1 MKNAI
6 KSKYRQV
13 KTGPNA
19 LGWSSWVKALLLL
32 GFFSLTLALLPTM
45 LVLLAGKIYQHADRD
60 KNRGAMAVSN
70 AALKD
75 HHDVPRYLQQGWGR
89 ADSLWFYNVTQGSN
103 VIPYDFFLE
112 LEQVDST
119 EQNIS
124 LFRDNQNMDKF
135 RYLLQKPTLFNPNG
149 LPVGFVKDTYQN
161 KDYLG
166 FNCATC
172 HTAQINFEGMSVRID
187 GGPAMADLDGFL
199 ESLYAAM
206 QSTLSDPAKK
216 QRFISAVLK
225 RNDFWRAVNGGRSY
239 TNEEEVEQ
247 DLRIWTERTR
257 QYNQINESTHAYGYA
272 RLDAFGRIY
281 NRVLQ
286 HVINKRQASDLLAL
300 ASDGAGKRLL
310 SDEQIQRVLSE
321 HNETIF
327 GRAGFE
333 NMLRNLKRSDAGY
346 PGLSNADVKSA
357 IQHFFNE
364 ANAPVSY
371 PYLWD
376 VAQTDYV
383 QWNGLQANAGVGA
396 LGRNTGQVIGVFAS
410 LDWTEENSW
419 FRGWSLSALISGQK
433 VKRHRIDFQSSVDG
447 VNLSRMEGTLKSL
460 KSPLWREAF
469 PEHVVAINSNYAI
482 DAEKVSRG
490 KVHYLKYC
498 VSCHELIDRNAWDR
512 KITSKILRLD
522 KLGTDKTM
530 AMNATKYMG
539 QSGNIGQTYQGTDVG
554 QVVIANTAPVR
565 QILTAVTAGV
575 IGTPDRDK
583 GVIRRIADQAYMLG
597 ASFFNNDLEASVKTG
612 EYEPDTSADT
622 YASLRA
628 YKARPLN
635 GVWATAPYLH
645 NGSVPSLYDLLLP
658 QHLDGERANGE
669 VCNGK
674 TRPQSFWVG
683 SREFDPLR
691 VGFKQDDYP
700 ANTGFLFDTT
710 LPGNSNSG
718 HEYAAGFTAG
728 MGTDQPL
735 SMLCES
741 ERLELL
747 EFLKTL

>member
-6 KSKYRQV
+6 QSKYRQV
-13 KTGPNA
+13 KTGPDT
-19 LGWSSWVKALLLL
+19 LGWPAWIKSLCLL
-32 GFFSLTLALLPTM
+32 GFFLLLLALLPTS

-60 KNRGAMAVSN
+60 KDRGAIAVSD
-70 AALKD
+70 AALGDD
-75 HHDVPRYLQQGWGR
+75 HGVPRYIEQGWGR

-112 LEQVDST
+112 LEQVNST
-119 EQNIS
+119 DQAMA
-124 LFRDNQNMDKF
+124 LFRDNKNMDRF
-135 RYLLQKPTLFNPNG
+135 RYLVQKPSLFNPNG

-166 FNCATC
+166 FNCSTC
-172 HTAQINFEGMSVRID
+172 HTGQINFEGMSVRID

-199 ESLYAAM
+199 ESLHAAL
-206 QSTLSDPAKK
+206 QSTLQDPAKK
-216 QRFISAVLK
+216 QRFIAAVLA
-225 RNDFWRAVNGGRSY
+225 RNDVWRAIRGGRSY
-239 TNEEEVEQ
+239 TSAEQVEQ

-257 QYNQINESTHAYGYA
+257 QYNQINESAHEYGYA

-286 HVINKRQASDLLAL
+286 HVINKRQASGLLAL
-300 ASDGAGKRLL
+300 AIDDTGQRLL
-310 SDEQIQRVLSE
+310 TDEQIDAVLDD

-333 NMLRNLKRSDAGY
+333 KMVANLKRRGQGF
-346 PGLSNADVKSA
+346 PGLGDAQVENAL
-357 IQHFFNE
+357 QHFFNE

-410 LDWTEENSW
+410 LDWTEEKSW
-419 FRGWSLSALISGQK
+419 LRGWSLSALISGQK

-469 PEHVVAINSNYAI
+469 PEDVVAINAQFGI
-482 DAEKVSRG
+482 DEEKVSRG
-490 KVHYLKYC
+490 IVHYLKYC
-498 VSCHELIDRNAWDR
+498 VSCHELIDRDAWDR
-512 KITSKILRLD
+512 KITSKMLRLD

-530 AMNATKYMG
+530 AMNATQYMG
-539 QSGNIGQTYQGTDVG
+539 RSGNIGQTYQGTEVG

-583 GVIRRIADQAYMLG
+583 GVVRRVADQAYMLG

-612 EYEPDTSADT
+612 EYEPDTTADT

-645 NGSVPSLYDLLLP
+645 NGSVPTLYDLLLP
-658 QHLDGERANGE
+658 QHLDGERSGGE
-669 VCNGK
+669 VCDGK
-674 TRPQSFWVG
+674 TRPTRFWVG
-683 SREFDPLR
+683 SREFDPVR
-691 VGFKQDDYP
+691 VGFKQSDYP
-700 ANTGFLFDTT
+700 ANTGFLFDTR

-718 HEYAAGFTAG
+718 HEYAAGFTPG
-728 MGTDQPL
+728 MRTDQPL
-735 SMLCES
+735 SMMCET

>member
-6 KSKYRQV
+6 KSKYHQV
-13 KTGPNA
+13 KVGPSA
-19 LGWSSWVKALLLL
+19 LGWLSWVKDLSLL
-32 GFFSLTLALLPTM
+32 GFFLLVLALLPTT
-45 LVLLAGKIYQHADRD
+45 LVLLAGKVYQHADRD
-60 KNRGAMAVSN
+60 EHRGAIAVSD
-70 AALKD
+70 ATLGD
-75 HHDVPRYLQQGWGR
+75 DHDVPRYIQQGWGR

-112 LEQVDST
+112 LEQVDSS
-119 EQNIS
+119 EQSIV
-124 LFRDNQNMDKF
+124 LFRDNTNMDRF
-135 RYLLQKPTLFNPNG
+135 RYLLQKPSLFNPNG
-149 LPVGFVKDTYQN
+149 LPVGFVKDSYQN

-172 HTAQINFEGMSVRID
+172 HTGQINFEGLSVRID

-199 ESLYAAM
+199 ESLQAALRD
-206 QSTLSDPAKK
+206 TLDDPAKK
-216 QRFISAVLK
+216 QRFVEAVLT
-225 RNDFWRAVNGGRSY
+225 RNDIWRAISGGRSY
-239 TNEEEVEQ
+239 TSEEEVEQ

-257 QYNQINESTHAYGYA
+257 QYNRINESTHEYGYA

-286 HVINKRQASDLLAL
+286 HVINKRQAGDLLAL
-300 ASDGAGKRLL
+300 AIADSDQRLL
-310 SDEQIQRVLSE
+310 SDEQIQLVLRG

-333 NMLRNLKRSDAGY
+333 DMVANLKRSDQSF
-346 PGLSNADVKSA
+346 PGLTDVQVDNALKP
-357 IQHFFNE
+357 FFNE

-410 LDWTEENSW
+410 LDWTEEKSW

-469 PEHVVAINSNYAI
+469 PEEVVAINANYGI
-482 DAEKVSRG
+482 DEDKVSRG

-498 VSCHELIDRNAWDR
+498 VSCHELIDRDAWDR
-512 KITSKILRLD
+512 KITSKMLRLD

-530 AMNATKYMG
+530 AMNATQYMG
-539 QSGNIGQTYQGTDVG
+539 RSGNIGQTYQGTDVG

-575 IGTPDRDK
+575 IGTADRDK
-583 GVIRRIADQAYMLG
+583 GAIRRVADQAYMLG
-597 ASFFNNDLEASVKTG
+597 ASFFNNDLQASVKTG
-612 EYEPDTSADT
+612 EYEPDTTADT

-645 NGSVPSLYDLLLP
+645 NGSVPTLYDLLLP
-658 QHLDGERANGE
+658 QHLEGERSQGE
-669 VCNGK
+669 VCDGK
-674 TRPQSFWVG
+674 IRPNTFWVG
-683 SREFDPLR
+683 SREFDPIR
-691 VGFKQDDYP
+691 VGFKQSNYP
-700 ANTGFLFDTT
+700 ANKGFLFDAS

-728 MGTDQPL
+728 IGSEQPL
-735 SMLCES
+735 SMLCEE

>member
-6 KSKYRQV
+6 QSKYRQV
-13 KTGPNA
+13 KIGPDA

-32 GFFSLTLALLPTM
+32 GFFSLVLALLPTT

-60 KNRGAMAVSN
+60 EHRGAMAVMN
-70 AALKD
+70 AALD
-75 HHDVPRYLQQGWGR
+75 DDHDVPRYLEQGWGR

-119 EQNIS
+119 AKAVS

-149 LPVGFVKDTYQN
+149 LPVGFVKDKYQS

-172 HTAQINFEGMSVRID
+172 HTGQINFEGMSVRID

-199 ESLYAAM
+199 ESLYKAM

-216 QRFISAVLK
+216 QRFLNAVLE
-225 RNDFWRAVNGGRSY
+225 RNGFWRAVSGGRSY
-239 TNEEEVEQ
+239 TSEEEIEQ

-257 QYNQINESTHAYGYA
+257 QYNQINQSTHAYGYA

-286 HVINKRQASDLLAL
+286 HVINKRQASELLAL
-300 ASDGAGKRLL
+300 AVNKAEQRLL
-310 SDEQIQRVLSE
+310 TDEQIEYVLSE

-327 GRAGFE
+327 GRVGFE
-333 NMLRNLKRSDAGY
+333 SMVSNLRRADSDY
-346 PGLSNADVKSA
+346 PGLTEAEVESA
-357 IQHFFNE
+357 MRHFFNE

-383 QWNGLQANAGVGA
+383 QWNGLQSNAGVGA

-410 LDWTEENSW
+410 LDWTEEKSW

-469 PEHVVAINSNYAI
+469 PEDVVAINASYAI
-482 DAEKVSRG
+482 DEEKVSRG

-498 VSCHELIDRNAWDR
+498 VSCHELIDRDAWDR
-512 KITSKILRLD
+512 KITSKMLRLD
-522 KLGTDKTM
+522 KLGTDQTM
-530 AMNATKYMG
+530 AMNATRYLG
-539 QSGNIGQTYQGTDVG
+539 RSGNIGQTYQGTDVG
-554 QVVIANTAPVR
+554 QVVIGNTAPVR

-583 GVIRRIADQAYMLG
+583 GVVRRVADQAYMLG

-612 EYEPDTSADT
+612 EYEPDTTADT

-658 QHLDGERANGE
+658 EHLEGERANGE
-669 VCNGK
+669 VCDGK
-674 TRPQSFWVG
+674 VRPESFLVG
-683 SREFDPLR
+683 SREFDPLK
-691 VGFKQDDYP
+691 VGFKQDDYQ
-700 ANTGFLFDTT
+700 ADTGFIFDTG

-718 HEYAAGFTAG
+718 HEYAAGFTPG

-735 SMLCES
+735 TMLCEN